1 MSLKLE
7 LVILTSNI
15 DHLKNIIDILKRNQR
30 RKEKNAVGRGEGTAS
45 EHSHKL
51 TSLWNIHNLLK
62 KTEHLRRRTFL
73 QNLPKQSV
81 L

>member
-30 RKEKNAVGRGEGTAS
+30 RKEKNAVAREGA
-45 EHSHKL
+45 L
-51 TSLWNIHNLLK
+51 PVNIPTSWLLFETFTVLK
-62 KTEHLRRRTFL
+62 KTEHLRTMAYL
-73 QNLPKQSV
+73 QNLPKPSV